1 MTIVTDFSAKPDT
14 PVSGRKPSARVPLP
28 KTLAKTLPKK
38 LLVIGIGLIVPAALL
53 ALWQTAVV
61 RGWVAEQLLP
71 PPSLVLLS
79 IRELWQSGDL
89 QSHILIT
96 LQRIGWSLVLGG
108 AGGLALGFAM
118 GLSRTLRIYIQPTFL
133 VVAQLPVIGWIPLL
147 IILLGIGESLKI
159 AAITLAVFVPFA
171 VNTSRGMA
179 QVPGSLI
186 EVARAYHFNRSQTF
200 FRVILPG
207 ALPELF
213 AGLRQGVMQAWLSLV
228 FIELLA
234 SSEGIGYLMV
244 WGRQLLQMDLV
255 VVGML
260 VIGAFGFGFE
270 LLLAYL
276 EKRLLVWRRAWN

>member
-1 MTIVTDFSAKPDT
+1 MTGTRFCLP
-14 PVSGRKPSARVPLP
+14 GRSLP
-28 KTLAKTLPKK
+28 KTLSKK
-38 LLVIGIGLIVPAALL
+38 LLVAGLGLIVPSIVL
-53 ALWQTAVV
+53 AFWQIAVT
-61 RGWVAEQLLP
+61 RAWVAEQLLP

-79 IRELWQSGDL
+79 VKELWETGDL

-96 LQRIGWSLVLGG
+96 LQRIGWSLLLGG
-108 AGGLALGFAM
+108 ALGLALGFAM
-118 GLSRTLRIYIQPTFL
+118 GLSRILRTYIQPTFL

-159 AAITLAVFVPFA
+159 AAITIAVFVPFA

-186 EVARAYHFNRSQTF
+186 EVARAYHFTRGQTF

-276 EKRLLVWRRAWN
+276 EKHLLSWRRAWN